1 MTSDESVCPVCE
13 QSVDTVVRRH
23 KTLGVFVPVW
33 GPGPCRNPR
42 CARHEAGEENAGPGT
57 EPVLTAPAAGT
68 ESVRPARPVRTAE
81 PAPPEKPRAGPERD
95 L

>member
-1 MTSDESVCPVCE
+1 MASDESLCPVCE

-23 KTLGVFVPVW
+23 KTFGVFVPVW

-42 CARHEAGEENAGPGT
+42 CASYEAGAETGRPDEA
-57 EPVLTAPAAGT
+57 EPVLTAS
-68 ESVRPARPVRTAE
+68 EAE
-81 PAPPEKPRAGPERD
+81 PVLLAEPRPPEEPRANTERG

>member
-33 GPGPCRNPR
+33 GPGPCRDPG
-42 CARHEAGEENAGPGT
+42 CARHETDEETEGPG
-57 EPVLTAPAAGT
+57 P
-68 ESVRPARPVRTAE
+68 E
-81 PAPPEKPRAGPERD
+81 PAPPEKTRTGPARD

>member
-1 MTSDESVCPVCE
+1 MASDESLCPVCE

-42 CARHEAGEENAGPGT
+42 CASYEAGEEPALMT
-57 EPVLTAPAAGT
+57 EPGL
-68 ESVRPARPVRTAE
+68 
-81 PAPPEKPRAGPERD
+81 PPEESRPGAERES
-95 L
+95 

>member
-33 GPGPCRNPR
+33 GPGPCHNPG
-42 CARHEAGEENAGPGT
+42 CARHEVGEESEGPGA
-57 EPVLTAPAAGT
+57 EPVLTAPAVGA
-68 ESVRPARPVRTAE
+68 EPVRTAE

>member
-33 GPGPCRNPR
+33 APGPCPNPR
-42 CARHEAGEENAGPGT
+42 CARHAADEESEGAG
-57 EPVLTAPAAGT
+57 AA
-68 ESVRPARPVRTAE
+68 
-81 PAPPEKPRAGPERD
+81 PAPPGTSRTGPERD
-95 L
+95 R